1 MPAFA
6 FHPADL
12 QRLRR
17 LTFSA
22 RLTTTAGT
30 AGPHRVRRSGEGMEF
45 YDYRPY
51 AKGDDFRRIDWA
63 LFGRMRELFVRV
75 TQAEECIYVN
85 LLVDVSRSMDFGSP
99 CRKVE
104 LACQLAGALSYV
116 ALIHGDRTQVATFAG
131 ELGPLRGPLHGIN
144 QLGHVV
150 ALLRDAP
157 IGGATHMDAV
167 ATDFCRRRAHRGLTV
182 LISDFLGDPGYEA
195 ALHTLLRA
203 RERVLV
209 IQVLDDLDWGIGLDG
224 QFQLRDSETGRA
236 VEVAVDPAARRGLQ
250 RRMETFTERLVAFCR
265 QRQQRYLQA
274 RTRNPYLEVVAQA
287 LREGV
292 VLR

>member
-1 MPAFA
+1 MPAFE

-30 AGPHRVRRSGEGMEF
+30 VGPHRVRHGGEGMEF
-45 YDYRPY
+45 FDYRPY
-51 AKGDDFRRIDWA
+51 ATGDDFRRIDWA
-63 LFGRMRELFVRV
+63 LFGRLRELVVRV
-75 TQAEECIYVN
+75 TQAEECLYVS
-85 LLVDVSRSMDFGSP
+85 LLVDISRSMDFGSP

-104 LACQLAGALSYV
+104 LACQLASALSYV
-116 ALIHGDRTQVATFAG
+116 ALVHGDRTQLATFAA
-131 ELGPLRGPLHGIN
+131 ELGPIRGPFQGIA
-144 QLGHVV
+144 QLGCVV
-150 ALLRDAP
+150 DYLREVTV
-157 IGGATHMDAV
+157 GGTTSMEAAATE
-167 ATDFCRRRAHRGLTV
+167 FCRRRAHRGLTI

-195 ALHTLLRA
+195 ALNTLMRA

-224 QFQLRDSETGRA
+224 HFQLRDSETGRA
-236 VEVAVDPAARRGLQ
+236 IDVLVDPAVR
-250 RRMETFTERLVAFCR
+250 RRMRRRVEAFTERIVAFCR
-265 QRQQRYLQA
+265 QRQQQYLLARTQDRYLE
-274 RTRNPYLEVVAQA
+274 LVAQA
-287 LREGV
+287 LRERV